1 MKTKAVPA
9 ERLQM
14 KKDIVQLSGEERQV
28 LKQLIS
34 SGIVPARKIVYAQIL
49 FKADSS
55 EAGSA

>member
-1 MKTKAVPA
+1 
-9 ERLQM
+9 M